1 MSTQTFDPKESALAQ
16 ASGDTSWITS
26 ANAGINQN
34 PDQTPI
40 DTISGIDSNAYQKA
54 QDAIYEKRRVMN
66 GIDAMKGLMN
76 SYGLGSL
83 MDKITGYIKEG
94 YSDPDAIVGLIRQ
107 TPEYAARFPA
117 MKTLAAK
124 NRSISEAAYIEYER
138 QASSFEHLYGLP
150 TGMLNQD
157 IVTNLI
163 SNEVSANE
171 LEKRISTA
179 AVGAYQMPAEQKQI
193 FKDYYGIDGG
203 SLTAYFLDPDVA
215 MPLINKQVAATA
227 IGLEA
232 AKQGVSLQSALAETI
247 DMAGVTQQQAQ
258 QGFQNV
264 NQQAGLMS
272 GAGETITQ
280 AQSIQGNVL
289 GNQEANKA
297 IARVAGSRKAR
308 FEQGGEFT
316 QDKSG
321 VVGLRSAATN

>member
-1 MSTQTFDPKESALAQ
+1 MSIQPFDAQESALAQ
-16 ASGDTSWITS
+16 ATGDANFISR
-26 ANAGINQN
+26 ANAGINTMV
-34 PDQTPI
+34 D
-40 DTISGIDSNAYQKA
+40 DTDSTVDTSSRLTYEQEMA
-54 QDAIYEKRRVMN
+54 AIAETRRVNN
-66 GIDAMKGLMN
+66 GIAAMRGLMN

-83 MDKITGYIKEG
+83 MDKIVGYIKDG
-94 YSDPDAIVGLIRQ
+94 YSDPDAIVGLIRD

-117 MKTLAAK
+117 MKSLAAK
-124 NRSISEAAYIEYER
+124 NRSISEGAYIEYER
-138 QASSFEHLYGLP
+138 KATTLERLYGMP
-150 TGMLNQD
+150 AGMLNTD

-163 SNEVSANE
+163 SNEVSAVE
-171 LEKRISTA
+171 LENRISSA
-179 AVGAYQMPAEQKQI
+179 ALGAYQMPAEQKQI

-232 AKQGVSLQSALAETI
+232 AKQGVSLQSALAESI
-247 DMAGVTQQQAQ
+247 DMAGVTTEQARK
-258 QGFQNV
+258 GFQTV
-264 NQQAGLMS
+264 NKQAGLMS
-272 GAGETITQ
+272 GAGETITES
-280 AQSIQGNVL
+280 QSIQGNVL
-289 GNQEANKA
+289 GNQEANNA